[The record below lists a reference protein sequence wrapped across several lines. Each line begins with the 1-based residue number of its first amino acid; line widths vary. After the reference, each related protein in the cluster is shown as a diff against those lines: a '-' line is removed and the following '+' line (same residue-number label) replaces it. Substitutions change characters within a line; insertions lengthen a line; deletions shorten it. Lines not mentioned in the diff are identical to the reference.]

1 MISILLP
8 IYNGIEFIDE
18 CVSSI
23 HYQSFKNWELII
35 GINGHSENSPIYQK
49 ATEFEEKDRR
59 IKVYDLYTIKG
70 KSNALNEMIKYCQ
83 YDWISLIDV
92 DDNWLFNKLESQIPY
107 MKIYDIIGTHCQYFG
122 DISGQPAIP
131 LGDLKNHNFFT
142 LNPII
147 NSSCL
152 IKKKLAYWN
161 KEWDGV
167 EDYDLWLK
175 LWKQGKQFYNVE
187 SIQTLHRIH
196 QESAFNAQGNNLK
209 VDNLLKKYGHTSISQ
224 DSVKENRCLHTM
236 PQFH

>member
-8 IYNGIEFIDE
+8 IYNGIKFIDE

-49 ATEFEEKDRR
+49 AKEFEEKDRR

-92 DDNWLFNKLESQIPY
+92 DDKWLVNKLESQIPY
-107 MKIYDIIGTHCQYFG
+107 MKTYDIIGTHCQYFG
-122 DISGQPAIP
+122 DINGQPAIP
-131 LGDLKNHNFFT
+131 MGDLKNHNFFT
-142 LNPII
+142 LNPIV

-152 IKKKLAYWN
+152 LR
-161 KEWDGV
+161 KEMAIWKENGI

-175 LWKQGKQFYNVE
+175 LWKDGKKFYNVK

-236 PQFH
+236 SYFH